1 MSFVNAPIV
10 IGHRGAAGLI
20 PENTL
25 PSFRRAYAC
34 GVNAVELDVHWHDG
48 ALIVLHDDTLDR
60 TTTGSGPFSAR
71 SLRALRE
78 LNAGGGWPIP
88 LLTEVLAEL
97 PAGVGINIEL
107 KGAATAAPVAELL
120 LAGLSQAAER
130 GDEPCADLDPAR
142 SPAGADVLVS
152 SFDHDELRRFHALAP
167 SIRVAPLLHEWQ
179 AATWDLAASLDAFAI
194 NMNHRIATP
203 ARLAEASRRGLRT
216 YLYTVNDRARARDLI
231 AAGATGVF
239 TDYPDRITQAALLAP

>member
-1 MSFVNAPIV
+1 MSFVDAPIV

-34 GVNAVELDVHWHDG
+34 AVAAVELDVHWHDN

-60 TTTGSGPFSAR
+60 TTNGTGPFKQLD
-71 SLRALRE
+71 LRALRQ
-78 LNAGGGWPIP
+78 LDAGGGWPIP
-88 LLTEVLAEL
+88 LLPEVLAEL

-107 KGAATAAPVAELL
+107 KGADTAAPVAALL
-120 LAGLSQAAER
+120 QSAGPFAP
-130 GDEPCADLDPAR
+130 GDASNRP
-142 SPAGADVLVS
+142 DVLVS

-167 SIRVAPLLHEWQ
+167 DIRVAPLLHEWRDD
-179 AATWDLAASLDAFAI
+179 AWALATALDAFAI
-194 NMNHRIATP
+194 NLNHRIATP

-216 YLYTVNDRARARDLI
+216 ILYTVNDLDRARALI

-239 TDYPDRITQAALLAP
+239 TDHPDRITRAALLAP